1 MSDQPKMKLFT
12 TLIRAAIC
20 GVLMAW
26 IFQAIFWSEGQ
37 RAWEKSGNQ
46 PEWNELTR
54 KQRLEI
60 SWEHGPRNL
69 WRNLKEI
76 RPDAFALSILV
87 MGATIFLSVIRW
99 RQILRVHGLNL
110 SLGRAAEISI
120 VAHFFNTFL
129 PSTGGDLIKAYYA
142 ARETYHKKIE
152 AVSTVFVDRI
162 IGLFALLLFACAMM
176 PMNIKLL
183 KSDATFRNT
192 SLFVL
197 AMSAAGFVATF
208 LAFRGGMSMG
218 FSSKAREWIRKLP
231 KGDMLEKL
239 RDAFLVFGKH
249 KTALFQTVLLSLFIH
264 FVAILHVQTVAW
276 GMDSKVTF
284 LQLVTVVPIISCF
297 IALPISPSGLGVR
310 EGLIV
315 YMFHSSLIGD
325 TPSKALSISLLLY
338 AGLVF
343 WSLVGGVVYTMFK
356 SRHHL
361 DDIAHETAEG
371 NGNSESNG

>member
-1 MSDQPKMKLFT
+1 MSDQPKKKLFT

-129 PSTGGDLIKAYYA
+129 PSTGG
-142 ARETYHKKIE
+142 T
-152 AVSTVFVDRI
+152 
-162 IGLFALLLFACAMM
+162 
-176 PMNIKLL
+176 
-183 KSDATFRNT
+183 
-192 SLFVL
+192 
-197 AMSAAGFVATF
+197 
-208 LAFRGGMSMG
+208 
-218 FSSKAREWIRKLP
+218 
-231 KGDMLEKL
+231 
-239 RDAFLVFGKH
+239 
-249 KTALFQTVLLSLFIH
+249 
-264 FVAILHVQTVAW
+264 
-276 GMDSKVTF
+276 
-284 LQLVTVVPIISCF
+284 
-297 IALPISPSGLGVR
+297 
-310 EGLIV
+310 
-315 YMFHSSLIGD
+315 
-325 TPSKALSISLLLY
+325 
-338 AGLVF
+338 
-343 WSLVGGVVYTMFK
+343 
-356 SRHHL
+356 
-361 DDIAHETAEG
+361 
-371 NGNSESNG
+371 